1 VCGFWLMRN
10 NFRVF
15 VAMFLVLLVRWRFGR
30 YRPPYNV
37 MKCRTQF
44 KHYSF
49 AIWSHGVS
57 LIQNVFPYAHAWSIS
72 LHSHMWIA
80 AMWNAQ

>member
-30 YRPPYNV
+30 YRPPYMYTKKFNQKTHILV
-37 MKCRTQF
+37 Q
-44 KHYSF
+44 
-49 AIWSHGVS
+49 
-57 LIQNVFPYAHAWSIS
+57 
-72 LHSHMWIA
+72 
-80 AMWNAQ
+80 